1 MLSSSDVA
9 WMTETQETAMPDSLQ
24 LLTRTNTA
32 TAEGHVSTVET
43 WGTAQPCHL
52 IMFRE
57 GDEVSDIQPVPMA
70 RSRYHLT
77 YPKALTI
84 TPASRVKVNGDEYEV
99 DSVEDPQE
107 WQTAGRAIIR
117 RLS

>member
-1 MLSSSDVA
+1 MLSASDVA
-9 WMTETQETAMPDSLQ
+9 WMSETQETAMPDSLQ

-43 WGTAQPCHL
+43 WGTVQPCHL
-52 IMFRE
+52 IEFRE
-57 GDEVSDIQPVPMA
+57 GDEVSDLAPVPMA
-70 RSRYHLT
+70 RARYQLT

-84 TPASRVKVNGDEYEV
+84 TPAGRVKVNGLVYEV

-107 WQTAGRAIIR
+107 WQTAGRAVIR
-117 RLS
+117 RVS